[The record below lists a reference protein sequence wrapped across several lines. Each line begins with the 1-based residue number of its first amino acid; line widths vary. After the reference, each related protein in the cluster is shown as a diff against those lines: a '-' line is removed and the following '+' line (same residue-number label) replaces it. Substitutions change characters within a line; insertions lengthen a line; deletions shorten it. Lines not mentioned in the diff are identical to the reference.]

1 MIPGHS
7 QTHGKAQPFQTK
19 PLEKVRHVAAAVGG
33 QAQTMQTVS
42 DWETDGKGMESR
54 PQ

>member
-1 MIPGHS
+1 MIPDRS

-19 PLEKVRHVAAAVGG
+19 PLEKVRHVAAGVGG